1 MDFELTPLTAPGER
15 LVALAA
21 QHAADFAPSA
31 AQHDRDGSF
40 PFEHSE
46 ALRQSG
52 VLAAC
57 VPPEFG
63 GLGVESLHDY
73 VLGINRLGRGD
84 GATAIAANMHIF
96 QPWRL
101 TRLWRTTTAAG
112 QERRA
117 A

>member
-1 MDFELTPLTAPGER
+1 MDFELTPPTASGER

-21 QHAADFAPSA
+21 QHAADFATRA
-31 AQHDRDGSF
+31 DQHDRDGSF
-40 PFEHSE
+40 PFEHIE
-46 ALRQSG
+46 AVRQSG

-73 VLGINRLGRGD
+73 ALDTTRLGRGD
-84 GATAIAANMHIF
+84 GSTAIAANMHIF

-101 TRLWRTTTAAG
+101 TRLWRTATAAG
-112 QERRA
+112 
-117 A
+117 